1 MGSKG
6 GGSSESTIRLAPYV
20 EAAHIELLENYQ
32 TYRAWALIPDPVKG
46 LYNWD
51 YSGGMISDPFRD
63 YVAMEVEDAFF
74 GAGFSIAS
82 FPSLYTLY
90 SDMMRTVDIDALFN
104 EIFADTVNGTVVDNL
119 VSTEASILSD
129 DIEQVALPRFECGMR
144 DINSVISSSFVIG
157 RSLMEAARTKAISR
171 FSADIKGRLL
181 PLVTDRWKASLEWGR
196 GVTEM
201 YAQLLKFY
209 LIAKIDVENQT
220 FEVRAKHALW
230 PFTILEYERSSVAVL
245 VGTQNTKTEVAGTS
259 KLQSILGS
267 VFSGLGAIGQLFG
280 GGGEGGG
287 FKFPFGGGGGGS
299 GGNSGTNWPTIN
311 GYPVYYGGNGPDI
324 PPSPERM

>member
-1 MGSKG
+1 MGGKG
-6 GGSSESTIRLAPYV
+6 GQTSESTIRLAPYV

-32 TYRAWALIPDPVKG
+32 NYRTWLLMQEPDG
-46 LYNWD
+46 D
-51 YSGGMISDPFRD
+51 YVSDPFKD
-63 YVAMEVEDAFF
+63 YVAIEIEDAFF

-82 FPSLYTLY
+82 FPALYTLY

-104 EIFADTVNGTVVDNL
+104 EIFADTINGTVVDNL
-119 VSTEASILSD
+119 ISTEASILSD
-129 DIEQVALPRFECGMR
+129 DIEQVALPRFECGLR

-181 PLVTDRWKASLEWGR
+181 PLVTERWKASLEWGR

-209 LIAKIDVENQT
+209 LIAKVDIENHT
-220 FEVRAKHALW
+220 FEVGAKHSLW
-230 PFTILEYERSSVAVL
+230 PFTILEYERSAVAVL
-245 VGTQNTKTEVAGTS
+245 VGTQNTKTEVAGS
-259 KLQSILGS
+259 SRLQSILGS

-280 GGGEGGG
+280 GGEGGG
-287 FKFPFGGGGGGS
+287 FKFPFGGGGGG
-299 GGNSGTNWPTIN
+299 GGGGEANWPMIN
-311 GYPVYYGGNGPDI
+311 GYPVYYGGQMPEY
-324 PPSPERM
+324 PRSPGRE